1 VREAHGF
8 DGREPDAEPTR
19 VLHELTTAA
28 MERGEELEGLEVR
41 KPSLEEV
48 YLTLVDAEQE

>member
-1 VREAHGF
+1 
-8 DGREPDAEPTR
+8 
-19 VLHELTTAA
+19 

-48 YLTLVDAEQE
+48 YLSLVQAENE

>member
-1 VREAHGF
+1 
-8 DGREPDAEPTR
+8 
-19 VLHELTTAA
+19 

-48 YLTLVDAEQE
+48 YLTLVQAEHE